1 MVEGWSTVQVANLP
15 LETTRGELENVFS
28 ELGPIKKCFVLKPK
42 EGKKSNLGF
51 VTFAMSGDCKAAAER
66 EDLELGGNTLKL
78 TVKPDKKDWNAE
90 KPAKQFTASSIA
102 KNKARL
108 IVRNLSF
115 KADEDALQNLFS
127 KHGQVVDVNIL
138 KKADGR
144 MVGCA
149 FVEFKKVTEATNAL
163 KDLNSS
169 QMLGRTIA
177 VDWAVPKEVFNDKK
191 KEEGVKEETVVKEE
205 IKEEDVTAEEEEE
218 DEDNERV
225 SEWIKEEDGEE
236 VEEDSDEE
244 EGDGDEDQNEEDI
257 EEEEEQEV
265 KKPAHNLKAG
275 HDIGEGKTVFIRNL
289 SYDSEEHELKA
300 LMEEFFGRVAFAKL
314 VVDKVMGH
322 PRGTAFVKFLR
333 KEDAAK
339 AIHEASPEGEQGI
352 FLAGRRLQVMLAQNK
367 EEVQEK
373 QKAREEEKKEG
384 KDQRNLYLAR
394 EGMVRE
400 GTQAAEGVSASDMA
414 KRKVV
419 EKQKKHLLKNLNM
432 FVSSTRLCIRN
443 LPPNVDDSK
452 LKSLIVK
459 NVPKT
464 AKVTECRVMRDLA
477 AGTSGG
483 KKAPSKEYAFVSFEK
498 HLDALAAL
506 RNVNNNPT
514 VFTKDRRPIV
524 EFSIENRKALLAR
537 QKRLEK
543 SREKNPNISEEKKKK
558 LLPSKKMSV
567 KADKSKQGEESGSV
581 QADKN
586 QFSGLTSD
594 PKQKGLPSHSGA
606 KVRTN
611 REKPKISRKDLRK
624 REEERKNPKLKQ
636 KRKNADILKENLE
649 ASTGPPDPKKAKKEK
664 KKQKK
669 ASSEALKEKESEKK
683 FASLVGQYKSTLQNN
698 SEVRKKWFE

>member
-1 MVEGWSTVQVANLP
+1 M
-15 LETTRGELENVFS
+15 
-28 ELGPIKKCFVLKPK
+28 
-42 EGKKSNLGF
+42 SNLGF

-66 EDLELGGNTLKL
+66 DDLELNGNTLKL

-90 KPAKQFTASSIA
+90 RPAKQINSSSIA

-115 KADEDALQNLFS
+115 KADEDALKNHFS
-127 KHGQVVDVNIL
+127 KHGQIVDVNIL

-177 VDWAVPKEVFNDKK
+177 VDWAVPKEMFNDKK
-191 KEEGVKEETVVKEE
+191 KTDEVKEETAEVKDE
-205 IKEEDVTAEEEEE
+205 IKEEVSAEEE
-218 DEDNERV
+218 DEGD
-225 SEWIKEEDGEE
+225 EEADSDD
-236 VEEDSDEE
+236 EDEADDEGDEDDEE
-244 EGDGDEDQNEEDI
+244 EGEDEKEKKNI
-257 EEEEEQEV
+257 
-265 KKPAHNLKAG
+265 KAPKPAHNLKAG

-289 SYDSEEHELKA
+289 SYDSEEHELKV
-300 LMEEFFGRVAFAKL
+300 LMEENFGRVAFAKL
-314 VVDKVMGH
+314 VMDKVMGH

-333 KEDAAK
+333 KDDAAK

-367 EEVQEK
+367 EEVEQK
-373 QKAREEEKKEG
+373 QKSREEEKKEG

-443 LPPNVDDSK
+443 LPPSVDDSK

-464 AKVTECRVMRDLA
+464 AKVTECKVMRDLA
-477 AGTSGG
+477 SGNGG

-498 HLDALAAL
+498 HLDALEAL

-514 VFTKDRRPIV
+514 IFTKDRRPIV

-543 SREKNPNISEEKKKK
+543 SRERNPNISEEKKKK
-558 LLPSKKMSV
+558 LLPASKKLSV
-567 KADKSKQGEESGSV
+567 KADKTKPGEGAE
-581 QADKN
+581 KN

-611 REKPKISRKDLRK
+611 REKP
-624 REEERKNPKLKQ
+624 N
-636 KRKNADILKENLE
+636 
-649 ASTGPPDPKKAKKEK
+649 
-664 KKQKK
+664 
-669 ASSEALKEKESEKK
+669 
-683 FASLVGQYKSTLQNN
+683 
-698 SEVRKKWFE
+698 

>member
-1 MVEGWSTVQVANLP
+1 M
-15 LETTRGELENVFS
+15 
-28 ELGPIKKCFVLKPK
+28 
-42 EGKKSNLGF
+42 SNLGF

-66 EDLELGGNTLKL
+66 DDLELNGNTLKL

-90 KPAKQFTASSIA
+90 RPAKQINSSSIA

-115 KADEDALQNLFS
+115 KADEDALKNHFS
-127 KHGQVVDVNIL
+127 KHGQIVDVNIL

-177 VDWAVPKEVFNDKK
+177 VDWAVPKEMFNDKK
-191 KEEGVKEETVVKEE
+191 KTDEVKEETAEVKDE
-205 IKEEDVTAEEEEE
+205 IKEEVSAEEE
-218 DEDNERV
+218 DEGD
-225 SEWIKEEDGEE
+225 EEADSDD
-236 VEEDSDEE
+236 EDEADDEGDEDDEE
-244 EGDGDEDQNEEDI
+244 EGEDEKEKKNI
-257 EEEEEQEV
+257 
-265 KKPAHNLKAG
+265 KAPKPAHNLKAG

-289 SYDSEEHELKA
+289 SYDSEEHELKV
-300 LMEEFFGRVAFAKL
+300 LMEENFGRVAFAKL
-314 VVDKVMGH
+314 VMDKVMGH

-333 KEDAAK
+333 KDDAAK

-367 EEVQEK
+367 EEVEQK
-373 QKAREEEKKEG
+373 QKSREEEKKEG

-443 LPPNVDDSK
+443 LPPSVDDSK

-464 AKVTECRVMRDLA
+464 AKVTECKVMRDLA
-477 AGTSGG
+477 SGGGG

-498 HLDALAAL
+498 HLDALEAL

-514 VFTKDRRPIV
+514 IFTKDRRPIV

-558 LLPSKKMSV
+558 LLPASKKLSV
-567 KADKSKQGEESGSV
+567 KADKTKPGEGAE
-581 QADKN
+581 KN

-649 ASTGPPDPKKAKKEK
+649 NTNGPPDPKKAKKEK
-664 KKQKK
+664 KKAKK
-669 ASSEALKEKESEKK
+669 ISAEALKEKESEKK

-698 SEVRKKWFE
+698 SEVRKKWFD

>member
-1 MVEGWSTVQVANLP
+1 MG
-15 LETTRGELENVFS
+15 
-28 ELGPIKKCFVLKPK
+28 
-42 EGKKSNLGF
+42 
-51 VTFAMSGDCKAAAER
+51 
-66 EDLELGGNTLKL
+66 
-78 TVKPDKKDWNAE
+78 
-90 KPAKQFTASSIA
+90 
-102 KNKARL
+102 
-108 IVRNLSF
+108 
-115 KADEDALQNLFS
+115 
-127 KHGQVVDVNIL
+127 
-138 KKADGR
+138 
-144 MVGCA
+144 
-149 FVEFKKVTEATNAL
+149 
-163 KDLNSS
+163 
-169 QMLGRTIA
+169 
-177 VDWAVPKEVFNDKK
+177 
-191 KEEGVKEETVVKEE
+191 
-205 IKEEDVTAEEEEE
+205 EEDVTAEEE

-225 SEWIKEEDGEE
+225 SEWIKEEE
-236 VEEDSDEE
+236 EEDSDEE
-244 EGDGDEDQNEEDI
+244 MEEDSD
-257 EEEEEQEV
+257 EEVDEENNDDDEEEEQEV

-300 LMEEFFGRVAFAKL
+300 LMEQFFGRVAFAKL
-314 VVDKVMGH
+314 VMDKVMGH

-477 AGTSGG
+477 AGTGG
-483 KKAPSKEYAFVSFEK
+483 DEKAPSKEYAFVSFEN

-514 VFTKDRRPIV
+514 MFTKDRRPIV

-558 LLPSKKMSV
+558 LLPPKKMNV
-567 KADKSKQGEESGSV
+567 KADKSKPGEESGSV

-649 ASTGPPDPKKAKKEK
+649 ASSGPPDPKKVKKEK

-669 ASSEALKEKESEKK
+669 VSSEALKEKESEKK

>member
-1 MVEGWSTVQVANLP
+1 

-51 VTFAMSGDCKAAAER
+51 VTFAMSGDCKAASER

-90 KPAKQFTASSIA
+90 KPAKQLQTASSIA

-108 IVRNLSF
+108 VVRNLSF
-115 KADEDALQNLFS
+115 KADEDTLQNLFS

-191 KEEGVKEETVVKEE
+191 KEEGVKEETAVKEE
-205 IKEEDVTAEEEEE
+205 IKEEDAEEE
-218 DEDNERV
+218 DEDSERV
-225 SEWIKEEDGEE
+225 SEWIKEEDDDGGE

-244 EGDGDEDQNEEDI
+244 EGDEDEEEGDEDD
-257 EEEEEQEV
+257 EEEEEQGDEMKV
-265 KKPAHNLKAG
+265 KKPAHNMKAG

-300 LMEEFFGRVAFAKL
+300 LMEEYFGRVAFAKL
-314 VVDKVMGH
+314 VMDKVMGH

-333 KEDAAK
+333 KDDAAK

-373 QKAREEEKKEG
+373 QKAREDEKKEG

-443 LPPNVDDSK
+443 LPPNLDDSK

-464 AKVTECRVMRDLA
+464 AKVSECRVMRDLA

-514 VFTKDRRPIV
+514 MFTKDRRPIV

-543 SREKNPNISEEKKKK
+543 SREKNPNISEEKKK

-567 KADKSKQGEESGSV
+567 KADKSKPGEESGPE
-581 QADKN
+581 KN

-649 ASTGPPDPKKAKKEK
+649 APTGPPDPKKAKKEK

-669 ASSEALKEKESEKK
+669 ASSEAIKEKESEKK

>member
-1 MVEGWSTVQVANLP
+1 M
-15 LETTRGELENVFS
+15 
-28 ELGPIKKCFVLKPK
+28 
-42 EGKKSNLGF
+42 
-51 VTFAMSGDCKAAAER
+51 
-66 EDLELGGNTLKL
+66 
-78 TVKPDKKDWNAE
+78 
-90 KPAKQFTASSIA
+90 
-102 KNKARL
+102 
-108 IVRNLSF
+108 
-115 KADEDALQNLFS
+115 
-127 KHGQVVDVNIL
+127 
-138 KKADGR
+138 
-144 MVGCA
+144 
-149 FVEFKKVTEATNAL
+149 
-163 KDLNSS
+163 
-169 QMLGRTIA
+169 
-177 VDWAVPKEVFNDKK
+177 DWAVPKEIFNDKK

-205 IKEEDVTAEEEEE
+205 IKEEDATAEGE
-218 DEDNERV
+218 DEDSERV
-225 SEWIKEEDGEE
+225 SEWIKEEDE
-236 VEEDSDEE
+236 DEE
-244 EGDGDEDQNEEDI
+244 EDDSDAEEGEGDEDEEEDEG
-257 EEEEEQEV
+257 EEEEEQEDDLKV

-300 LMEEFFGRVAFAKL
+300 LMEEYFGRVAFAKL

-333 KEDAAK
+333 KEDAVK
-339 AIHEASPEGEQGI
+339 AILEASPEGEQGI

-367 EEVQEK
+367 EEVEEK

-443 LPPNVDDSK
+443 LPPNVDDTK

-558 LLPSKKMSV
+558 LVSSKKLSV
-567 KADKSKQGEESGSV
+567 KADKTKAGEESGSV

>member
-1 MVEGWSTVQVANLP
+1 
-15 LETTRGELENVFS
+15 LETTRGELEDVFS
-28 ELGPIKKCFVLKPK
+28 ELGPIKKCFVLKPR

-51 VTFAMSGDCKAAAER
+51 VTFAMSGDCTAAAER
-66 EDLELGGNTLKL
+66 EDFELGGNTLKL

-108 IVRNLSF
+108 VVRNLSF
-115 KADEDALQNLFS
+115 KADEETLQNLFS

-191 KEEGVKEETVVKEE
+191 VVKEETVVKEE
-205 IKEEDVTAEEEEE
+205 IKEEEVTAEE
-218 DEDNERV
+218 DEDSERV
-225 SEWIKEEDGEE
+225 SEWIKEEDEDDMA
-236 VEEDSDEE
+236 EDSDEE
-244 EGDGDEDQNEEDI
+244 EGDEEGNEEDD
-257 EEEEEQEV
+257 EEEEDQEEEEFKE

-289 SYDSEEHELKA
+289 SYDSEEHEVKA

-352 FLAGRRLQVMLAQNK
+352 FLAERRLQVMLAQNK
-367 EEVQEK
+367 EDVQEK

-400 GTQAAEGVSASDMA
+400 GTQAADGVSASDMA

-464 AKVTECRVMRDLA
+464 AKVTECKVMRDMA
-477 AGTSGG
+477 AGSSGG
-483 KKAPSKEYAFVSFEK
+483 QKAPSKEYAFVSFEK
-498 HLDALAAL
+498 HLDTLAAL
-506 RNVNNNPT
+506 RNMNNNPT
-514 VFTKDRRPIV
+514 MFTKDRRPIV

-543 SREKNPNISEEKKKK
+543 SKEKNPNISEEKKK
-558 LLPSKKMSV
+558 LFPSKKMSV
-567 KADKSKQGEESGSV
+567 KADKTKPGEESGP
-581 QADKN
+581 DKN

-649 ASTGPPDPKKAKKEK
+649 ASSSTGPPDPKKAKKDK

>member
-1 MVEGWSTVQVANLP
+1 MG
-15 LETTRGELENVFS
+15 
-28 ELGPIKKCFVLKPK
+28 
-42 EGKKSNLGF
+42 
-51 VTFAMSGDCKAAAER
+51 
-66 EDLELGGNTLKL
+66 
-78 TVKPDKKDWNAE
+78 
-90 KPAKQFTASSIA
+90 
-102 KNKARL
+102 
-108 IVRNLSF
+108 
-115 KADEDALQNLFS
+115 
-127 KHGQVVDVNIL
+127 
-138 KKADGR
+138 
-144 MVGCA
+144 
-149 FVEFKKVTEATNAL
+149 
-163 KDLNSS
+163 
-169 QMLGRTIA
+169 
-177 VDWAVPKEVFNDKK
+177 
-191 KEEGVKEETVVKEE
+191 
-205 IKEEDVTAEEEEE
+205 
-218 DEDNERV
+218 
-225 SEWIKEEDGEE
+225 
-236 VEEDSDEE
+236 
-244 EGDGDEDQNEEDI
+244 
-257 EEEEEQEV
+257 
-265 KKPAHNLKAG
+265 
-275 HDIGEGKTVFIRNL
+275 
-289 SYDSEEHELKA
+289 SEEHELKS
-300 LMEEFFGRVAFAKL
+300 LMEEYFGRVAFAKL
-314 VVDKVMGH
+314 VVDKVMGR

-339 AIHEASPEGEQGI
+339 AIHEASPDGEQGI

-367 EEVQEK
+367 EEVEEK

-394 EGMVRE
+394 EGMIRE

-443 LPPNVDDSK
+443 LPPGVDDSK

-459 NVPKT
+459 NVPKS
-464 AKVTECRVMRDLA
+464 AKVSECRVMRDLA
-477 AGTSGG
+477 AGSSGGG

-558 LLPSKKMSV
+558 LLPSNKKMSV
-567 KADKSKQGEESGSV
+567 KADKTKPGEGSGSMQV
-581 QADKN
+581 EKN
-586 QFSGLTSD
+586 QFSGMTSD

-649 ASTGPPDPKKAKKEK
+649 TTNGPPDPKKAKKEK